1 MQGTVDAVQVG
12 TVDAVRPSG
21 ILPYGQQTF
30 TFHQTST
37 SQLQHENELLRQQL
51 QFMNAA
57 GREQIHQEKLH
68 AAQRCADALDR
79 YKTEYNSAVQEV
91 RRQSQLEMEAEK
103 NQLQGMND
111 SARSE
116 AIASYTSAE
125 HATQRAHAEVLSLQS
140 SEQHADAARG
150 NTKAPSRHRHA

>member
-1 MQGTVDAVQVG
+1 MNSLGEGAISGSVDALQVG

-21 ILPYGQQTF
+21 ILPFGQQTF
-30 TFHQTST
+30 TFHQTTST
-37 SQLQHENELLRQQL
+37 QLQHENDLLRQQL

-79 YKTEYNSAVQEV
+79 YKTEYTSAVQEV

-111 SARSE
+111 RSE

-125 HATQRAHAEVLSLQS
+125 HATQRAQ
-140 SEQHADAARG
+140 
-150 NTKAPSRHRHA
+150 